1 MRQEFRN
8 LKYHSYFVRTPKG
21 ELGVAY
27 HEDKL
32 IQGRVPVYLLDG
44 QFNPVRDT
52 MGTQQRIL
60 CPPDT
65 LKVIGF
71 VKE

>member
-1 MRQEFRN
+1 M
-8 LKYHSYFVRTPKG
+8 
-21 ELGVAY
+21 AY